1 MPEGAAR
8 LKGAA
13 SNVDP
18 GKMPKSET
26 LAPLGLTLA
35 GRNCAGWRGVR
46 AGRIHW
52 MAMSKT
58 VAAGFQPRFAHFTT
72 VGRGAREAGE
82 LRAADQ
88 GREGTVGGAKG
99 TEDGGRECRVL
110 TQSGPQERPLFGL
123 KRAGSPG
130 RPKADAPGV
139 RFGWEADV
147 DPSYA
152 L

>member
-1 MPEGAAR
+1 LDSGIGATVPEGAAR

-13 SNVDP
+13 SKVDP
-18 GKMPKSET
+18 GKMPKSDT

-82 LRAADQ
+82 LRAEDQ

-99 TEDGGRECRVL
+99 TEDWGRE
-110 TQSGPQERPLFGL
+110 
-123 KRAGSPG
+123 
-130 RPKADAPGV
+130 
-139 RFGWEADV
+139 
-147 DPSYA
+147 
-152 L
+152 